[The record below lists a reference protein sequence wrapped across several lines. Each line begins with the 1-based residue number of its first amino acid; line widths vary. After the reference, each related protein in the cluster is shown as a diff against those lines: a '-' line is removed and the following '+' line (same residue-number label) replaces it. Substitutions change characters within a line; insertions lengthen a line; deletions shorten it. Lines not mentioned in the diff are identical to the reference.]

1 MMLRVLLNDVN
12 LLITVV
18 VWLLYV
24 GGSIEQE
31 ETIVKSPRNEHRP
44 RKQVTAATG
53 SQSVSAS
60 DLLVCI

>member
-1 MMLRVLLNDVN
+1 MLRVLFDDVN

-31 ETIVKSPRNEHRP
+31 ETIVKS
-44 RKQVTAATG
+44 
-53 SQSVSAS
+53 S
-60 DLLVCI
+60 